1 MAGLDLPP
9 GYRLIALGDVDSTSD
24 ELKRLASVGAGDGT
38 VVTARTQRC
47 GRGRE
52 RRIWLSPP
60 GNLYASIL
68 LRPDCAPADGAQLTF
83 VAALAAADAVAAE
96 LEEPARVSCKWPND
110 VLIGGRK
117 VAGILLESAL
127 APAGRLE
134 WIVVGIGIN
143 VAWHPAEGADLLY
156 PATSVR
162 AEGGKTATA
171 ETMLTRLVAAF
182 DGWRAVWMEDGFDAV
197 RSAWLRRAHA
207 LGRPVAV
214 RLAGATLEGVFAGLD
229 PGGAMVLATGE
240 GRRQLVLA
248 GDVFPAS
255 G

>member
-1 MAGLDLPP
+1 MEGVDLPA
-9 GYRLIALGDVDSTSD
+9 GYRLIALGEVDSTSD
-24 ELKRLASVGAGDGT
+24 ELKRLAGAGAGEGT
-38 VVTARTQRC
+38 VVTARTQRR
-47 GRGRE
+47 GRGRGQ
-52 RRIWLSPP
+52 RTWLSPP

-68 LRPDCAPADGAQLTF
+68 LRLDCTPADGARLTF

-110 VLIGGRK
+110 VLVGGRK

-134 WIVVGIGIN
+134 WIIVGIGVN
-143 VAWHPAEGADLLY
+143 VAWHPADGADLLY

-171 ETMLTRLVAAF
+171 ETVLTRLIAAF
-182 DGWRAVWMEDGFDAV
+182 DGWRTVWEADGFAAV
-197 RSAWLRRAHA
+197 RSAWLRRAHG

-214 RLAGATLEGVFAGLD
+214 RLDGSTLEGVFADLD
-229 PGGAMVLATGE
+229 PGGAMVLATGGG
-240 GRRQLVLA
+240 GRQMVLA
-248 GDVFPAS
+248 GDVFPAT